1 MEECLKLTTLLSS
14 ITDLKWTDAYKKETF
29 IEEMGYS
36 PALIKKSLNDIVS
49 MGLETVEKEMVELV
63 KML

>member
-1 MEECLKLTTLLSS
+1 MSS